1 MQRDYVKW
9 LAMFLSVVAGTFA
22 SQLASKYT
30 DGRTESAIF
39 SSPSGLDGSG
49 YEATV
54 ALSRDVAAYGE
65 SARN

>member
-1 MQRDYVKW
+1 MRNYVKW

-30 DGRTESAIF
+30 DGRTESAI
-39 SSPSGLDGSG
+39 SSPSGLDGAG

-54 ALSRDVAAYGE
+54 ALSRGVATYGE